1 MENLINRYKYDLLKV
16 RMPGRYLGGEFGSL
30 YPTGE
35 EVLNIAV
42 SFPDLYEIG
51 MSNQALKILYNLFN
65 SIKDVYCERVFAPA
79 PDFEELLREKKLS
92 LFSLETGRAL
102 KEFDLLTFTIGYEL
116 CLTNLLAMLEV
127 SGIPLKS
134 EERGEDDPIILV
146 GGPATTNPAPIGE
159 IVDFV
164 CVAEAEAVYSEL
176 FTEIAELKKEGKARD
191 VIYEHIKSKDYIWH
205 RDKTEPVKRVYWKE
219 FGKSAQNRTHLP
231 VASITPVQDHGVVEI
246 MRGCPNGCRFCH
258 AGVYYKP
265 FRQKEFKHIVKEVE
279 DLVDICGYRTI
290 TLSSLSS
297 GDYQGIYTLVRGL
310 NKRFKNRG
318 VSFSLPSLR
327 VNSVSLPLIEE
338 LSEVRKSSLTFA
350 LETPTL
356 GWQRGINKEV
366 PKDRIIEILLK
377 AKERGW
383 KLAKFYFMLGL
394 PVAEEEDEVE
404 PIVDLIKDIQ
414 KETGL
419 RLNVNIGVY
428 IPKPHTTFQRSYQL
442 TDEVGFNKLK
452 QVKDGLKGK
461 NIKVNFH
468 SPFLSFLEGIF
479 TRGDARVNDLLIRAY
494 KKGARLDAW
503 DEWIDRDLWREVIAQ
518 SDWDVENDTC
528 RKREEGEKLPW
539 ESVSLLETNKFRC
552 DELRKSKEQVITPL
566 CSDSCD
572 HNCGVC
578 KKDSKVTY
586 ADIDK
591 DFDSIDTA
599 QGVDKTE
606 YRKVIFRFAKTGRA
620 IFVPHLS
627 TMTIIE
633 RAFFRSGIEIR
644 FTEGFNPKPK
654 LEFAH
659 PLTMGIS
666 SDYEIFGI
674 EIFNGYDN
682 LKETIELLNKN
693 LPEGFFIK
701 KAYPMN
707 QIKQGTKHKK
717 LMALYAGSDYEIDCA
732 NGELTALNL
741 KEVLQDFI
749 SDNDVSD
756 DYEIT
761 LLDDNKLYIKSMFN
775 NKKWNNCIKMIGEAT
790 GESPLTSGYDIT
802 RKTCYAR
809 SKKGT
814 IILFSDVK

>member
-1 MENLINRYKYDLLKV
+1 MNNIINRYKYDLLNI
-16 RMPGRYLGGEFGSL
+16 RMPGRYLGGEFGSI
-30 YPTGE
+30 YPTGDE
-35 EVLNIAV
+35 ILKMGV

-65 SIKDVYCERVFAPA
+65 SVEGVICERVFAPA
-79 PDFEELLREKKLS
+79 PDFEEFLRDKELS
-92 LFSLETGRAL
+92 LFTLESGFPL
-102 KEFDLLTFTIGYEL
+102 KKLDILTFTIGYEL
-116 CLTNLLAMLEV
+116 CLTNLLTMLDV
-127 SGIPLKS
+127 SNIPLKVDD
-134 EERGEDDPIILV
+134 RGEDDPIIIA
-146 GGPATTNPAPIGE
+146 GGPATTNPVAFGH

-164 CVAEAEAVYSEL
+164 FIGEAEGAFEVLLEDIV
-176 FTEIAELKKEGKARD
+176 TLKKEGKTRNS
-191 VIYEHIKSKDYIWH
+191 IYEFIKKQDYIWH
-205 RDKTEPVKRVYWKE
+205 KDKKDRVKRVFWRE
-219 FGKSAQNRTHLP
+219 FGLSAQKRTHLP

-265 FRQKEFKHIVKEVE
+265 FRQKEFEHIVKEVE

-297 GDYQGIYTLVRGL
+297 GDYNGIHTLVKGL
-310 NKRFKNRG
+310 NNRFKSRG

-350 LETPTL
+350 LETPKL

-383 KLAKFYFMLGL
+383 KLAKFYFMIGL
-394 PVAEEEDEVE
+394 PVAGGEDEVG
-404 PIVDLIKDIQ
+404 PIIDLIK
-414 KETGL
+414 ELYAATGL
-419 RLNVNIGVY
+419 RFNVNVGVF
-428 IPKPHTTFQRSYQL
+428 IPKPHTTYERSYQFG
-442 TDEVGFNKLK
+442 DELGFLKLK
-452 QVKDGLKGK
+452 EIKSGLKGK

-479 TRGDARVNDLLIRAY
+479 TRGDERVNDLLISAY

-503 DEWIDRDLWREVIAQ
+503 DEYINRDLWREVISEA
-518 SDWDVENDTC
+518 SWDVEDFVT
-528 RKREEGEKLPW
+528 RERSLDDKLPW
-539 ESVSLLETNKFRC
+539 GNISLLESSAFKC
-552 DELRKSKEQVITPL
+552 DQLEKSQEEEASSL
-566 CSDSCD
+566 CTDDCD

-578 KKDSKVTY
+578 KKDIKVKY
-586 ADIDK
+586 AKIVDNFETTEHK
-591 DFDSIDTA
+591 DV
-599 QGVDKTE
+599 VDKST
-606 YRKVIFRFAKTGRA
+606 YKKIVFRFSKNGRA

-633 RAFFRSGIEIR
+633 RAFFRSGIEVR

-659 PLTMGIS
+659 PLTMGLS

-674 EIFNGYDN
+674 EIYNGYDN
-682 LKETIELLNKN
+682 LDESIKKLNSN
-693 LPEGFFIK
+693 LPEGFEII

-707 QIKQGTKHKK
+707 DIAQGRSHKK
-717 LMALYAGSDYEIDCA
+717 LMALYAGADYEIYTL
-732 NGELTALNL
+732 NSPLNSEELKT
-741 KEVLQDFI
+741 KIEEFIKDSDVL
-749 SDNDVSD
+749 D
-756 DYEIT
+756 DYTLEII
-761 LLDDNKLYIKSMFN
+761 DDNILKVKAMFN
-775 NKKWNNCIKMIGEAT
+775 NKKWNNCVKMVSEAV
-790 GESPLTSGYDIT
+790 GESALTSGYDFKRT
-802 RKTCYAR
+802 RCYAK

-814 IILFSDVK
+814 IILFSDMK